1 MGVTKDVDMEFTRW
15 HDISRVQVMVMNPNL
30 IPHTVNIVIE
40 EGFYELEFWVESN
53 AEVTTTKKV
62 MDPDRVGIMT
72 LLIGRSRRQLVLKL
86 ALVVL

>member
-30 IPHTVNIVIE
+30 ISHTVNIVIG
-40 EGFYELEFWVESN
+40 EGFYELEFWVES
-53 AEVTTTKKV
+53 EVTTTKKV

-72 LLIGRSRRQLVLKL
+72 LLIGRSRRQVVLKL

>member
-1 MGVTKDVDMEFTRW
+1 MRVTKDVDMEFTRW
-15 HDISRVQVMVMNPNL
+15 HGISSVQVMVMNPNL
-30 IPHTVNIVIE
+30 IPHTVNIVIG
-40 EGFYELEFWVESN
+40 EGFYELEFWVELN